1 MFRCNRRNEIATNL
15 LFYLFFLYFRSSLK
29 ITYAFLMMTTQFEDT
44 NAARLMKR
52 LSDIFA
58 EPENR
63 LLPIEGYDKEPLVSL
78 EEAIKPLIPIVAD
91 VERKAFMVKKDRRS
105 PTDDLSSDESAS
117 ITLYTMEWQPYEK
130 CLYFCLN
137 QSLRDKE
144 REKLKPWFP
153 YLKLFLTALEKL
165 PSTRCT
171 VFRGVKKNLG
181 GDYKINSTLIWWAFS
196 SCTTNVGILQS
207 EKFLGKEGDRTLF
220 AIDCCSGKNISQHSY
235 YRRENEILLPPA
247 RQFTVVSCL
256 DQGHGCHL
264 IQLRETKPPVVL
276 MEQVSVEMNVP
287 LSSHDEALTTSSST
301 LNQTSKLENKIHKYK
316 CSTNV
321 NLTFED
327 LSDDDM
333 PLVIN
338 EILMNH
344 VCTILDLS
352 TNQITSA
359 GVLLLAVALRDN
371 KTLKELSLANNRVCN
386 EGIRFLAESLAYH
399 NSTLTTLGVGSNDI
413 TDTGAGYLA
422 QILVVNQTLHIL
434 TLQQN
439 QIGNHGMALMM
450 KALARSNRSLRTLNV
465 SSNELITDECVESV
479 ITMLNGNQVLRE
491 LYLTKCGLSSASVKK
506 MQQATKSK
514 KGFSF
519 HG

>member
-1 MFRCNRRNEIATNL
+1 MTAQIQDADGSPL
-15 LFYLFFLYFRSSLK
+15 L
-29 ITYAFLMMTTQFEDT
+29 E
-44 NAARLMKR
+44 R
-52 LSDIFA
+52 LSDIPA
-58 EPENR
+58 ESEW
-63 LLPIEGYDKEPLVSL
+63 LLPIEGYEKNPLASL
-78 EEAIKPLIPIVAD
+78 EEAIEPLIPIVAD
-91 VERKAFMVKKDRRS
+91 VQRKAFIAKKNCRNSIDN
-105 PTDDLSSDESAS
+105 LSLDESAS
-117 ITLYTMEWQPYEK
+117 IALYTMEWPSSEK
-130 CLYFCLN
+130 SLYFCLN
-137 QSLRDKE
+137 ESLRDKE

-276 MEQVSVEMNVP
+276 MEQVSVELNI
-287 LSSHDEALTTSSST
+287 STSSST
-301 LNQTSKLENKIHKYK
+301 LDQISNLESKIHKYQR
-316 CSTNV
+316 STNV
-321 NLTFED
+321 NLTFEN

-333 PLVIN
+333 PLIVN
-338 EILMNH
+338 RILINH

-359 GVLLLAVALRDN
+359 GVLILAKVLREN
-371 KTLKELSLANNRVCN
+371 ATLKEVSLANNHVCD

-399 NSTLTTLGVGSNDI
+399 NSTLTTLGLGSNDI
-413 TDTGAGYLA
+413 TDAGAEYLA
-422 QILVVNQTLHIL
+422 QILAVNQTLHIL

-450 KALARSNRSLRTLNV
+450 KALARSNRSLTTLNV

-479 ITMLNGNQVLRE
+479 ITMLNGNRVLRE

-506 MQQATKSK
+506 MQQTTKSK

-519 HG
+519 HA